1 MNPSL
6 LDILA
11 CPKCKADLTLTS
23 SELMDGR
30 VRTGHLECRAGH
42 RFPVAEFIPRF
53 VPDDQYAAS
62 FGMQWTRF
70 ARTQIDRYNGT
81 TISRD
86 RFVQVT
92 GWPLDG
98 LAGRRVLDAG
108 CGAGRF
114 AQIALDG
121 GAEVVAVDL
130 SRAVDACWANL
141 GPHERLHVVQA
152 SIYELP
158 FKRGAFDRAYSIG
171 VLQHTPDVERA
182 VKAIPAFLK
191 PGGMLAYWIYEKK
204 FLSLMMPRY
213 PLRLVTT
220 RMSPARLFDILERRV
235 PELLKLSDAVGRIPG
250 VGAYLKR
257 LVPVANYSG
266 VLPLTPEQVQEWAL
280 LDTFDWLAP
289 AYDRP
294 QTFET
299 VRRGLAEA
307 GCREVSRVPGRRI
320 GLPVSAVRA

>member
-1 MNPSL
+1 MSPRL
-6 LDILA
+6 LAILA
-11 CPKCKADLTLTS
+11 CPRCGSDLTLS
-23 SELMDGR
+23 AAERASGR
-30 VRTGHLECRAGH
+30 VRTGRLDCRAGH
-42 RFPVAEFIPRF
+42 RFAIAEFIPRF

-70 ARTQIDRYNGT
+70 ARTQVDRYNGT

-86 RFVQVT
+86 RFFQVT
-92 GWPLDG
+92 GWPSDA
-98 LAGRRVLDAG
+98 LANQCVLDAG

-141 GPHERLHVVQA
+141 GPHDRLDVVQA

-158 FKRGAFDRAYSIG
+158 FKREIFDRAYSIG

-191 PGGMLAYWIYEKK
+191 PGGVLAYWIYEKK
-204 FLSLMMPRY
+204 LLSLMMPRY

-220 RMSPARLFDILERRV
+220 RMSPARLFDLLERWV
-235 PELLKLSDAVGRIPG
+235 PGLLAVSDGVGGIPG
-250 VGAYLKR
+250 VGRYLRR

-266 VLPLTPEQVQEWAL
+266 VLPLTPAQVQEWAL

-299 VRRGLAEA
+299 VRRWLVEA
-307 GCREVSRVPGRRI
+307 GCRDVSRVPGRRI
-320 GLPVSAVRA
+320 GLPVTAVRA